1 MREKLNNDPRTQLIV
16 LAVAA
21 VAFAFVLFTMVLGG
35 DPEPAPPATDPAT
48 GQVMPTGGTTDP
60 AAPATGAA
68 TPADPAAGTA
78 PVTPEAA
85 TPVVPETTPAPDA
98 GAADGLLPGKGL
110 PEDVLVAYARG
121 NALALVVVDPKGIA
135 DAKVEEYT
143 KRLSN
148 RPDVETFV
156 VEVGDIAK
164 YARITQGV
172 SVSRTPALVV
182 VTPREKAGE
191 VPTASVSYGFRSPKS
206 VEIALEDAL
215 YTGKPVTSYP
225 E

>member
-16 LAVAA
+16 LAVAG

-35 DPEPAPPATDPAT
+35 DPEPVPSATDPAT
-48 GQVMPTGGTTDP
+48 GLPVTATANP
-60 AAPATGAA
+60 AAAAPVDPATGV
-68 TPADPAAGTA
+68 A
-78 PVTPEAA
+78 PVTPEA
-85 TPVVPETTPAPDA
+85 TPVVPETTPAPEA
-98 GAADGLLPGKGL
+98 GGADGLLPGKGL

-135 DAKVEEYT
+135 DRKVEDYT
-143 KRLSN
+143 QRLGD

-156 VEVGDIAK
+156 VKVGDIAK

-215 YTGKPVTSYP
+215 YSGKPVPSFP